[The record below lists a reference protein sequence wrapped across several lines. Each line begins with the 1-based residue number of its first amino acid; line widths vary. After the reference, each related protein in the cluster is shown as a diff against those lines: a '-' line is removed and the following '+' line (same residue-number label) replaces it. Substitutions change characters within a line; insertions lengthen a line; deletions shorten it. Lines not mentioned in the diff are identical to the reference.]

1 MSLTGLT
8 SHVPRWGIDWLGKAL
23 IKQLIADFAQVV
35 VILLLVLRKNAML
48 LREDIKKRV
57 FEAADQLY
65 GEKGGGVFPTVEE
78 VRQRCR
84 VGMASVNA
92 AMKEWRTNQL
102 QNPMRIDV
110 EACQM
115 ELEALK
121 TRLDRLDDRQELL
134 HQQLEAIRQALAAPL
149 QDERK

>member
-1 MSLTGLT
+1 
-8 SHVPRWGIDWLGKAL
+8 
-23 IKQLIADFAQVV
+23 
-35 VILLLVLRKNAML
+35 ML

-57 FEAADQLY
+57 FEVADQLY

-84 VGMASVNA
+84 IGMASVNA
-92 AMKEWRTNQL
+92 AMKEWRASQL

-149 QDERK
+149 PDERK

>member
-23 IKQLIADFAQVV
+23 IKQLIADFAQIV
-35 VILLLVLRKNAML
+35 VILLLILRKNAML

-65 GEKGGGVFPTVEE
+65 VEKGGGVFPTVEE

-84 VGMASVNA
+84 VGMANVNA

-110 EACQM
+110 EACRM

-121 TRLDRLDDRQELL
+121 TRLDQLDDRQELL

-149 QDERK
+149 PDERK

>member
-8 SHVPRWGIDWLGKAL
+8 SHVPRWSIDWLDKAL

-35 VILLLVLRKNAML
+35 VILLLILRKNAML

-65 GEKGGGVFPTVEE
+65 SEKGGGVFPTVEE

-84 VGMASVNA
+84 VGMANVNA
-92 AMKEWRTNQL
+92 AMKEWRASQL

-115 ELEALK
+115 EVEALK

-149 QDERK
+149 PDERK

>member
-23 IKQLIADFAQVV
+23 IKQLIADFAQIV
-35 VILLLVLRKNAML
+35 VILLLILRKNAML

-65 GEKGGGVFPTVEE
+65 VEKGGGVFPTVEE

-84 VGMASVNA
+84 VGMANVNA
-92 AMKEWRTNQL
+92 TMKEWRTNQL

-110 EACQM
+110 EACRM

-149 QDERK
+149 PDERK

>member
-1 MSLTGLT
+1 MSLTGLA

-23 IKQLIADFAQVV
+23 IKQLIADFAQIV
-35 VILLLVLRKNAML
+35 VILLLILRKNAML

-84 VGMASVNA
+84 VGMANVNA

-110 EACQM
+110 EACRM

-121 TRLDRLDDRQELL
+121 TRLDRLDARQELL

-149 QDERK
+149 PDERK